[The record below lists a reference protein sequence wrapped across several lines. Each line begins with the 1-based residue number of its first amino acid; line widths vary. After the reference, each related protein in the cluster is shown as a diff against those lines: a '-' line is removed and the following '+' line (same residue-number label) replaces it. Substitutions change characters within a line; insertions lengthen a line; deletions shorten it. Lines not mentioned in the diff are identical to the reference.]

1 MKTDLFG
8 KDLKINDYVVT
19 SIYGQ
24 TMAGK
29 IYKFTEKTI
38 GLVVIPNTKQKWTP
52 FTTKTLNEVVVIG
65 YGTAK
70 KNDLTGSV
78 TAFKPTA
85 FSSLTRFSIDLF
97 SNFKKINLSLTIN
110 QMYQLFIYCCFPHIH
125 NYS

>member
-38 GLVVIPNTKQKWTP
+38 GLVLIPNTKQKWTP
-52 FTTKTLNEVVVIG
+52 FTTKTLNEVVKLDGPTSLALEEMHGAFIE
-65 YGTAK
+65 
-70 KNDLTGSV
+70 DLLS
-78 TAFKPTA
+78 KS
-85 FSSLTRFSIDLF
+85 FS
-97 SNFKKINLSLTIN
+97 
-110 QMYQLFIYCCFPHIH
+110 
-125 NYS
+125 